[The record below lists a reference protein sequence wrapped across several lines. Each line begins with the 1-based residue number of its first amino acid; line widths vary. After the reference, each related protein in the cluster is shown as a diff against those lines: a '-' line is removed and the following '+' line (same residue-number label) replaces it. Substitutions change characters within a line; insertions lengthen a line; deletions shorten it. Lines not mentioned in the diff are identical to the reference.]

1 MKKFSHSG
9 RQNLGCREWGVTGRN
24 LPLPPLYARTPFL
37 PQAGAGHFVQ
47 TPVYTPVPLQRSLGE
62 LPLSP
67 LVFKLLPTPLLS
79 APHLQPVTQ

>member
-1 MKKFSHSG
+1 M
-9 RQNLGCREWGVTGRN
+9 RQNLGVQGVGGGHRQK
-24 LPLPPLYARTPFL
+24 LFPPSLLCSNPFL

-47 TPVYTPVPLQRSLGE
+47 IPVYTPVPMQRSLGE

-67 LVFKLLPTPLLS
+67 LVFKLLPPPPPS